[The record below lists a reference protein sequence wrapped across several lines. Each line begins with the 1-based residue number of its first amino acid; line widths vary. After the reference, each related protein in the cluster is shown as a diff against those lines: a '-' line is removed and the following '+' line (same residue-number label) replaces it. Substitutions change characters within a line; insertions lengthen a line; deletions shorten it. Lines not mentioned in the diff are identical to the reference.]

1 MDQPFAG
8 IAMAGRRS
16 KDLKGSESETREP
29 ESDRLS
35 QPSVDDSLSLPGIA
49 LRLEQEDVET
59 RFPHPVQLVDLA
71 PEEAKRRGN
80 ELLSL
85 LSEGDKAPDL
95 PNLPPQPSW
104 PPQPASWR
112 KPDDF
117 FEMSSGKGAA
127 SRGQGPWPK
136 RVETTW
142 DTPLEPLGQ
151 GYMHSEPYPWEMS
164 QWNKAQLAS
173 PSHGCATSTAMP
185 VMPGYVPE
193 DGLRR
198 ELFPVLLEAA
208 ARAFGPGQTATV
220 QLLADYSGYEV
231 VLQGA
236 AAAELRTREEAL
248 LQALGR
254 ELWPS
259 LADPYF
265 DMDQQM
271 EQPTIHSSPSWRL
284 ILWRS
289 SEGEAADSRRCSSFA
304 RHGTCPRGKAC
315 RWDHEI
321 PQQTIGIVIKVTAAR
336 YTK

>member
-117 FEMSSGKGAA
+117 FESGKGA
-127 SRGQGPWPK
+127 SSSGPPSLQGPWTK
-136 RVETTW
+136 RVETW
-142 DTPLEPLGQ
+142 DTPLETLG
-151 GYMHSEPYPWEMS
+151 GYHSEPYPWEMS

-173 PSHGCATSTAMP
+173 PSQTCPAMP

-193 DGLRR
+193 ESLRR

-259 LADPYF
+259 LSDPYF

-271 EQPTIHSSPSWRL
+271 EQPTIHLSPSWRL

-304 RHGTCPRGKAC
+304 RHGACPRGKAC

-336 YTK
+336 YAK